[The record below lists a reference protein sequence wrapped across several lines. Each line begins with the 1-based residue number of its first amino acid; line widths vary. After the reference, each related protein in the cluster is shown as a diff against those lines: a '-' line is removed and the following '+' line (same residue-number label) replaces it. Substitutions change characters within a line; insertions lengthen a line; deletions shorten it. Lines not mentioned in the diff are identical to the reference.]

1 MHSAK
6 SATVLVLLQHLPCI
20 GAGKLGDVVTGNETS
35 QSLYAAIFVQ
45 RMDFGIGALVR
56 HIFLDKQM
64 TIGQRCNLR
73 RVGDA
78 QDLMPLRA
86 LTQYLAD
93 ASRSLAG
100 HAAVDLIIDHSR
112 HSILI
117 GHCVLDGKGDT
128 AQLAAGCDLCQGL
141 GCFTGVC

>member
-1 MHSAK
+1 
-6 SATVLVLLQHLPCI
+6 
-20 GAGKLGDVVTGNETS
+20 
-35 QSLYAAIFVQ
+35 
-45 RMDFGIGALVR
+45 MDLGIGALVG

-100 HAAVDLIIDHSR
+100 HAAVDLIIDHGR

-128 AQLAAGCDLCQGL
+128 AQLAAGRDLCQGL